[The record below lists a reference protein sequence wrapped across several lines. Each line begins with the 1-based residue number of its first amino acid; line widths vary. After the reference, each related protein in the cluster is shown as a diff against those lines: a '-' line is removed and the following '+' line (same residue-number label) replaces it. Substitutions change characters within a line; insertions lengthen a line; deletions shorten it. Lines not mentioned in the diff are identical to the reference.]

1 MVDILDAIPEATS
14 GCFFDV
20 LREWQAAKSIGTDDL
35 IPAVLPLFEQ
45 VRRQHEQGNVAPLNG
60 IDKLK
65 LHDGRELWFNAAE
78 GWTARFI
85 TDAIR
90 RIEQTQSTGID
101 VTGEIDVYEAN
112 DQRLVGNR
120 SIAQRGQVADRPL
133 YHLDYTSWEMVAG
146 HHDALSDIF
155 ALGMILGSLAT
166 RFDFTKREDLQ
177 QFLLVRRNIH
187 ASNPR
192 IHPVVSRLVAHMT
205 ELRREDRAQ
214 DLSAIIDTLDDY
226 RRAETDDFED
236 KLKSLADIADPTARR
251 SRTQEYL
258 RNRLYE
264 ISRRNRLVYFKETAA
279 SRNLTIA
286 SLPFTLNYRAIRAD
300 RLLVAN
306 ETFCKALAKLYEAKD
321 SAAWLPLKQRLRFE
335 DYPFLAPS
343 LDKIRLQA
351 QADTKEY
358 GFSQL
363 RLVVAFLRWHNLVRD
378 RTERIHSPLILL
390 PVELKKQR
398 GTEDGFMLSPLV
410 SVREAEVNPVLRHHL
425 HDVYGID
432 LPESVDLTNF
442 ANLTALHDK
451 LERAVRRREAGVTI
465 HRIDKPRI
473 QLIHKTVKRQIDD
486 FRSRHRR
493 TGRGLKDYG
502 GLGYS
507 YDADNFAPLGLAL
520 FNQYVRVQPAP
531 GREMIA
537 NGGSPDD
544 PVTNNAPETER
555 ELSRDFY
562 AVESGQGGDPLNW
575 ELDLTAIT
583 LTNFN
588 YRKMSL
594 VRDYA
599 ELCAGRTTSHVNFDR
614 LFSSDVKSV
623 LSETA
628 MPGYLERHLILPTDP
643 SQEAAV
649 LHARTGESYVIQ
661 GPPGTGKSQTIANLL
676 ADFAARGRKVLF
688 VCEKRIALDVVF
700 HRLAEAGL
708 EDLTCLVH
716 DTKEDK
722 RAFIAELKR
731 IYEAWREQKTSPTVV
746 ARRQKLIG
754 EIEAL
759 ISELETFSRGMTANA
774 QGADIPLRAL
784 VELAAAR
791 GIAKPWLNGAERE
804 ELPTWSDL
812 SAARDKLADL
822 ERRAAGRLKDGLTP
836 QALLRF
842 VRSELAQRERL
853 LAFLTEAVPAARGAL
868 DAIDPVLRLCVL
880 PPDQQALE
888 FGQLLHQCRLA
899 SVLGPLAQNHK
910 LHLLDQYHPEQVRF
924 IDVYERISRRKAE
937 LESQRQANCA
947 WTDRLSPQD
956 TEIAL
961 RIARQ
966 REGRF
971 LSFLYSDWRRLK
983 RRIAASHQGEVL
995 SYVTTLERLA
1005 AEHAAQATYDAD
1017 IKAAQISFGIEDLA
1031 GLKMAIDLAAGCSGI
1046 AATSESALI
1055 QHCLADP
1062 NAAARSII
1070 GLTAQRQRLERA
1082 TPLALKAHPNQLQ
1095 QHAELLG
1102 DILPGLAELDAQAPH
1117 VTQAWRQL
1125 QLDVDDLEKAT
1136 LIEAIERT
1144 FRRCPE
1150 IERFDTSRLKFVAE
1164 RLAKALDELRDLN
1177 AKHAIEA
1184 CRGHFRNSIAMA
1196 QTISRGSTDSA
1207 PHNAYRVGCKT
1218 LEHQFGLTRPSKSL
1232 RQLLNGESGTVLR
1245 DLKPIWMMSPLSVAD
1260 TLPFADDLFDAVIF
1274 DEASQIPLEDAVP
1287 SLYRAR
1293 QTIIVGDEMQ
1303 LPPTSFFAAGSES
1316 EEPLPDYIA
1325 YAVSADSLLAKA
1337 ATALAAT
1344 KLTWHYRSR
1353 HESLISFCNR
1363 AFYAGE
1369 LNTVPSRKP
1378 LKPAPE
1384 ILITEL
1390 SRAKRDQSK
1399 LINHV
1404 LDRPVSSHRIDKGV
1418 FRNQRNEAEA
1428 EYVAELVCALLKKNT
1443 GKSIGVVAFS
1453 QPQAQAIET
1462 AIDAIALDDKRFG
1475 DLLEDERDRYDK
1487 GQFVGLLVK
1496 NLESVQG
1503 DERDIIIV
1511 SVGYA
1516 PGSDGKMRM
1525 NFGPINQS
1533 GGEKRLNVIFSRAKQ
1548 HIAIVTSIRYQ
1559 QITNDY
1565 NVGAN
1570 TLKQYLRYAAAVS
1583 MGHEDEM
1590 HACLNGLG
1598 DINSTSQLTT
1608 VEENA
1613 VVSRIAEQLAA
1624 QGMTVSRCVGHST
1637 LRADIAVK
1645 TPGEDEYQRAILVDT
1660 EAHYAVPNV
1669 VERYVTRPQL
1679 FRAFGWQVEQ
1689 VLGKDWLRQ
1698 DRSKR
1703 LWEASLSCAKLRCR

>member
-1 MVDILDAIPEATS
+1 
-14 GCFFDV
+14 
-20 LREWQAAKSIGTDDL
+20 
-35 IPAVLPLFEQ
+35 
-45 VRRQHEQGNVAPLNG
+45 
-60 IDKLK
+60 
-65 LHDGRELWFNAAE
+65 
-78 GWTARFI
+78 
-85 TDAIR
+85 
-90 RIEQTQSTGID
+90 
-101 VTGEIDVYEAN
+101 
-112 DQRLVGNR
+112 
-120 SIAQRGQVADRPL
+120 
-133 YHLDYTSWEMVAG
+133 
-146 HHDALSDIF
+146 
-155 ALGMILGSLAT
+155 
-166 RFDFTKREDLQ
+166 
-177 QFLLVRRNIH
+177 
-187 ASNPR
+187 
-192 IHPVVSRLVAHMT
+192 
-205 ELRREDRAQ
+205 
-214 DLSAIIDTLDDY
+214 
-226 RRAETDDFED
+226 
-236 KLKSLADIADPTARR
+236 
-251 SRTQEYL
+251 
-258 RNRLYE
+258 
-264 ISRRNRLVYFKETAA
+264 
-279 SRNLTIA
+279 
-286 SLPFTLNYRAIRAD
+286 
-300 RLLVAN
+300 
-306 ETFCKALAKLYEAKD
+306 LAKLYEAKD
-321 SAAWLPLKQRLRFE
+321 SAAWLPLRQRLRFE

-363 RLVVAFLRWHNLVRD
+363 RLVLAFLRWHNLVRD
-378 RTERIHSPLILL
+378 KTERIHSPLILL

-410 SVREAEVNPVLRHHL
+410 PVREAEVNPVLRHHL

-432 LPESVDLTNF
+432 LPETVDLTSF
-442 ANLTALHDK
+442 ANLKALHDK
-451 LERAVRRREAGVTI
+451 VERVVRRREPGVTI

-493 TGRGLKDYG
+493 TGRGLKDYD
-502 GLGYS
+502 GLAYS

-537 NGGSPDD
+537 QGGSPDD

-562 AVESGQGGDPLNW
+562 ALESGQGGDPLNW
-575 ELDLTAIT
+575 ELDLTAVT

-599 ELCAGRTTSHVNFDR
+599 ALCAGQTISHVNFDR

-623 LSETA
+623 LSDTP

-649 LHARTGESYVIQ
+649 LRARSGESYVIQ

-676 ADFAARGRKVLF
+676 ADFASRGRKVLF
-688 VCEKRIALDVVF
+688 VCEKRVALDVVF

-708 EDLTCLVH
+708 KDLTCLVH

-731 IYEAWREQKTSPTVV
+731 IYEAWRERKTSLTIV
-746 ARRQKLIG
+746 ARRHKLIG
-754 EIEAL
+754 EIETL

-774 QGADIPLRAL
+774 HGADIPLRAL
-784 VELAAAR
+784 IELAIARGSPEPRLDGAAR
-791 GIAKPWLNGAERE
+791 ET
-804 ELPTWSDL
+804 LPTWSDL
-812 SAARDKLADL
+812 SAVRDKIADI
-822 ERRAAGRLKDGLTP
+822 ERRAAGRLKNGLTP

-842 VRSELAQRERL
+842 VRSELALRERL
-853 LAFLTEAVPAARGAL
+853 LAFLAEAVPAARRAL
-868 DAIDPVLRLCVL
+868 DAIDPVLQFCILRR
-880 PPDQQALE
+880 DHQALE
-888 FGQLLHQCRLA
+888 FGQLLDQSRLA
-899 SVLGPLAQNHK
+899 SVLSPLAQNQK
-910 LHLLDQYHPEQVRF
+910 LHLLDRHHPDQTQF
-924 IDVYERISRRKAE
+924 IEVYERLNRCRAE
-937 LESQRQANCA
+937 LDAQRQANCA
-947 WTDRLSPQD
+947 WTNRLSPQETD
-956 TEIAL
+956 VAL
-961 RIARQ
+961 KIARQ
-966 REGRF
+966 REGRL
-971 LSFLYSDWRRLK
+971 LSFFYSDWRRLK
-983 RRIAASHQGEVL
+983 RRIGASHQGEIL

-1005 AEHAAQATYDAD
+1005 AEHAAQAAHDAG
-1017 IKAAQISFGIEDLA
+1017 IRAAQSSFGIEDLA
-1031 GLKMAIDLAAGCSGI
+1031 GLKMAIDLAAGRSSR
-1046 AATSESALI
+1046 AATSDCALI
-1055 QHCLADP
+1055 ERCLADP
-1062 NAAARSII
+1062 DTAARIVIELAAERPSIEQ
-1070 GLTAQRQRLERA
+1070 AASRLEQILNGHASA
-1082 TPLALKAHPNQLQ
+1082 TPQTLKTHLDRLQ
-1095 QHAELLG
+1095 QHAEVVG
-1102 DILPGLAELDAQAPH
+1102 DILPRLAEVDAQAPH
-1117 VTQAWRQL
+1117 VAKAWLHL

-1144 FRRCPE
+1144 LGCSPE
-1150 IERFDTSRLKFVAE
+1150 IERLDGGRLKFVSE

-1184 CRGHFRNSIAMA
+1184 CRDHFRNSIAMA
-1196 QTISRGSTDSA
+1196 QTLGRGSTGSTG
-1207 PHNAYRVGCKT
+1207 HNAYRMGCKT

-1232 RQLLNGESGTVLR
+1232 RQLLTGESGTVLR

-1260 TLPFADDLFDAVIF
+1260 TLPFVDDLFDAVIF
-1274 DEASQIPLEDAVP
+1274 DEASQIPIEDAVP

-1303 LPPTSFFAAGSES
+1303 LPPTSFFTATGES

-1325 YAVSADSLLAKA
+1325 YAVSADSLLTKA
-1337 ATALAAT
+1337 TTALPST

-1378 LKPAPE
+1378 LKPEPE
-1384 ILITEL
+1384 ILITEP
-1390 SRAKRDQSK
+1390 SSANRAQSK
-1399 LINHV
+1399 LADRL
-1404 LDRPVSSHRIDKGV
+1404 LDRPVSSHRLENSV
-1418 FRNQRNEAEA
+1418 FRHQQNEAEA
-1428 EYVAELVCALLKKNT
+1428 EYVAELVRSLLKKKT

-1462 AIDAIALDDKRFG
+1462 AIDAIAIEDKRFD
-1475 DLLEDERDRYDK
+1475 DLLEEERERYDE
-1487 GQFVGLLVK
+1487 GQFVGLFVK
-1496 NLESVQG
+1496 NLENVQG

-1516 PGSDGKMRM
+1516 PGPDGKMRM

-1570 TLKQYLRYAAAVS
+1570 ILKQYLRYAAAVS

-1590 HACLNGLG
+1590 HACLNSLG
-1598 DINSTSQLTT
+1598 DINSTNQLTT

-1613 VVSRIAEQLAA
+1613 VVNRIAEQLAA

-1637 LRADIAVK
+1637 LRADIAVRK
-1645 TPGEDEYQRAILVDT
+1645 PDEEEYRRAILVDT

-1669 VERYVTRPQL
+1669 LERYVTRPQL
-1679 FRAFGWQVEQ
+1679 FRAFGWQVEL
-1689 VLGKDWLRQ
+1689 VLGKDWIRQ
-1698 DRSKR
+1698 NFIAPPSKR
-1703 LWEASLSCAKLRCR
+1703 QRSDGGVD